1 MKKMKA
7 WVYSTKKCEYGFIN
21 LKDVPEPE
29 NKDDQVIIKVKGVSI
44 CGTDESLLKGEF
56 SEIHDGII
64 PGHEFWG
71 EVVQIGALT
80 NDILRKRGLQEV
92 KKGSL
97 IASESHY
104 NIEGF
109 REEGVIGLWGPEIS
123 KGKYLTP
130 INGAYAEYCAVPA
143 ECIYPISEELISEFL
158 PSLIE
163 AAGND
168 ALIAQFLIENN
179 VRNVGIVGCGPHG
192 LYAQIFMK
200 HFGINKIAAFET
212 DSHRVDF
219 ARNLQVSDKVFNSN
233 DQNLDEKIYDF
244 TEGKGFDAVV
254 DLAGKYR
261 DVLNMCIKYTK
272 DRGILV
278 LFGLYEAPDI
288 LLDGKKPND
297 IIFGREKFEFQVD
310 SKKILVVGITGR
322 TPEIWKYLINT
333 LENDKK
339 LKKLLMVPVTRMG
352 PLNNL
357 GPDTIK
363 KDPKILKR
371 AYAPFEL

>member
-1 MKKMKA
+1 MKA

-21 LKDVPEPE
+21 LKDVPEPK
-29 NKDDQVIIKVKGVSI
+29 NKDYQVIIKVKGVSV
-44 CGTDESLLKGEF
+44 CGTDENLLKGEF

-71 EVVQIGALT
+71 EVVQIGAST
-80 NDILRKRGLQEV
+80 NDILRKRGLHEV

-104 NIEGF
+104 NVEGF
-109 REEGVIGLWGPEIS
+109 QEEGIIGLWGPEIS
-123 KGKYLTP
+123 KGKYLPP
-130 INGAYAEYCAVPA
+130 INGAYSEYCAVPA
-143 ECIYPISEELISEFL
+143 ECIYPISEELISGFL

-168 ALIAQFLIENN
+168 ALVAQFLKENN
-179 VRNVGIVGCGPHG
+179 VKNVGIVGSGPHG
-192 LYAQIFMK
+192 LYAQIFAK

-212 DSHRVDF
+212 DSFRIDF

-233 DQNLDEKIYDF
+233 DQNLDEKVYDF
-244 TEGKGFDAVV
+244 TEGKGFDAMV

-261 DVLNMCIKYTK
+261 EVLDMCIKYTK
-272 DRGILV
+272 KRGILV

-310 SKKILVVGITGR
+310 SKKISVAGITGR

-339 LKKLLMVPVTRMG
+339 LKKLLMAPVTHMG
-352 PLNNL
+352 TLNNL
-357 GPDTIK
+357 GPDTIN
-363 KDPKILKR
+363 KDPEILKR